1 MQELEEPQETR
12 GSTPGS
18 ARSPGGG
25 NGNPFQY
32 SCLKNHMDRGAWET
46 NSPWGHTESETTE
59 HAYKNLKING
69 LVDTYKKFFLLV
81 HNPPNFFSQN

>member
-25 NGNPFQY
+25 NGNPLQY

-46 NSPWGHTESETTE
+46 NSPWGHTQSETTE
-59 HAYKNLKING
+59 HSYKNLKING